1 MICPLAVASDL
12 SAFGR
17 PGSFGA
23 FPRQEVPLV
32 LSRVRRGAG
41 DAHSGGVV
49 AGDRGQIQWF
59 QAAEILGVSCR
70 TIRRWK
76 VRFERRGYDVF
87 IDRRRQHP
95 SPKRV
100 PVKVIQQVLGL
111 YRERYSDFH
120 VKHFHTSS
128 PRNTGSGRATR
139 G

>member
-1 MICPLAVASDL
+1 M
-12 SAFGR
+12 FY
-17 PGSFGA
+17 PGSA
-23 FPRQEVPLV
+23 VERAMRIQEVL
-32 LSRVRRGAG
+32 LRAIG
-41 DAHSGGVV
+41 
-49 AGDRGQIQWF
+49 GQIQWF